1 MKRVLIILLPTMI
14 LSTSAWGEGAMLRLS
29 LEQAEA
35 AACDF
40 SPRLKAKNLEL
51 ATAQARAD
59 SQFSLRWPKIS
70 LEADWRYVTEIGSIK
85 LPFPGQPEVS
95 LGDNQNY
102 SIGPMLS
109 WMAWDT
115 GGRYFSWKA
124 QQRRVRSRQEEVRA
138 LSREIKL
145 ETRLAYFKTQ
155 LVLEQV
161 RLLGDALKLA
171 QAQYRDIRRKVA
183 AGASSRIDELS
194 SHQEVLSRQRH
205 LRSAGTDLAGAI
217 RDILDLTG
225 RNESIEE
232 ALAEK
237 TSSWID
243 DPGVLIHWDALDE
256 SHQRLKQ
263 SAEARPDLNHPHAQR
278 LASMAIAAEQTAR
291 GLGAGHWPRVMIA
304 AKTSLDYPNG
314 PILESVHQNMVGISA
329 SWDIFQGK
337 RVFKQVEEQ
346 VRQAAAWKQQ
356 EIEVLR
362 KLKLSWEKAQD
373 RFKQL
378 QDEQVFNRQ
387 AVRETDELAGLVYQ
401 AYKIGRSNYL
411 EVQAVNLQALE
422 AKTNSIRTRV
432 QILIQ
437 LAVLDSL
444 SERGE
449 K

>member
-1 MKRVLIILLPTMI
+1 MLIC
-14 LSTSAWGEGAMLRLS
+14 TSVMGKDSRLRLS
-29 LEQAEA
+29 LEQAETEA
-35 AACDF
+35 WKF
-40 SPRLKAKNLEL
+40 SPHLKAKKLEL
-51 ATAQARAD
+51 GSAQARAD
-59 SQFSLRWPKIS
+59 SQFSRLWPKIS

-85 LPFPGQPEVS
+85 LPFPGQPEIN

-102 SIGPMLS
+102 SVGPMLS
-109 WMAWDT
+109 WMVWDT
-115 GGRYFSWKA
+115 GARYFSWKA
-124 QQRRVRSRQEEVRA
+124 RQRSVQSGQEEVRA

-155 LVLEQV
+155 LALEQV

-171 QAQYRDIRRKVA
+171 QAQYRDIRRKVK

-194 SHQEVLSRQRH
+194 SHQEVLSRQRR
-205 LRSAGTDLAGAI
+205 LRSAGTDLVGAI
-217 RDILDLTG
+217 REILDLTG
-225 RNESIEE
+225 RNESTEKV
-232 ALAEK
+232 LAGK
-237 TSSWID
+237 ISSWIEN
-243 DPGVLIHWDALDE
+243 PGVLIQMDALDG

-263 SAEARPDLNHPHAQR
+263 AAEARPDLNHPHAQR
-278 LASMAIAAEQTAR
+278 LANMVIAAQQAAR
-291 GLGAGHWPRVMIA
+291 SMGAGHWPQVRIA

-314 PILESVHQNMVGISA
+314 PILESFHQNMVGISA

-346 VRQAAAWKQQ
+346 TRQAAAWKQQ

-362 KLKLSWEKAQD
+362 KLKLNWDKAQD

-378 QDEQVFNRQ
+378 QDEQVLNRQ

-401 AYKIGRSNYL
+401 SYKIGRSSYL

-422 AKTNSIRTRV
+422 AKTNFIRTRV

-437 LAVLDSL
+437 LAMLDSL
-444 SERGE
+444 SERGDQ
-449 K
+449 